1 MIQNKQ
7 GRDYIVIT
15 GALGFIGT
23 QLARWFNS
31 LGNNNLILFDTLGG
45 HADKWKWKN
54 LSGVNFLNFQPI
66 EMFQAVLKRYSSS
79 RLFVFHLGANS
90 STVGENFADYHLLN
104 SQSTTEI
111 FYYCADRSIPLVY
124 ASTAS
129 TYGNGREGFSD
140 AHENLAKLRPLTP
153 YAMSKHIIDLFAIN
167 AVKKP
172 DYWWGLKFF
181 NVFGAWEWHKR
192 TMASMIFQAAT
203 YFKFGRVNHLDG
215 LDNPFPMF
223 VNSKKIHRDFIPV
236 HEIFSQFIN
245 PLFTDCESVPSGIY
259 NIGTGKSES
268 FYDVIAAVAR
278 HYRKT
283 PQDSIK
289 CDVTPDLKLLSNYQ
303 MLTIADLCKWEAAG
317 VKPNFQTY
325 GQSIKRVCGEINLF
339 YRQYGFCP
347 L

>member
-1 MIQNKQ
+1 MIENKQ
-7 GRDYIVIT
+7 NHDYIVIT

-54 LSGVNFLNFQPI
+54 LSDVNFLSFQPI
-66 EMFQAVLKRYSSS
+66 EMFQTVLKRYSSS
-79 RLFVFHLGANS
+79 RLFIFHLGANS
-90 STVGENFADYHLLN
+90 STVGENYADYHLRN
-104 SQSTTEI
+104 TQSTIEI

-129 TYGNGREGFSD
+129 TYGNGHAGFSD
-140 AHENLAKLRPLTP
+140 SHENLPKLQPLTP
-153 YAMSKHIIDLFAIN
+153 YAMSKHVIDLFAIN
-167 AVKKP
+167 AVKEP
-172 DYWWGLKFF
+172 NHWWGLKFF
-181 NVFGAWEWHKR
+181 NVFGQWEWHKR
-192 TMASMIFQAAT
+192 SQQSMIFQAAAHFRT
-203 YFKFGRVNHLDG
+203 ATSDATKP
-215 LDNPFPMF
+215 NPFPLF
-223 VNSKKIHRDFIPV
+223 VNSKKIVRDFIPV

-245 PLFTDCESVPSGIY
+245 PIFTDCESVPSGIY
-259 NIGTGKSES
+259 NVGTGKSES

-283 PQDSIK
+283 PEDYIK
-289 CDVTPDLKLLSNYQ
+289 CDVTPDPKLLSSYQ
-303 MLTIADLCKWEAAG
+303 MLTIADLSKWKAAG
-317 VKPNFQTY
+317 VKQEFQTV

-339 YRQYGFCP
+339 YRQYGFQT